1 MEITRVKKY
10 KNIWLN
16 TKDCTIANGGTDA
29 TRRIFK
35 FQRLPLIQVR
45 HNGRQRSSLL
55 ISGGGG

>member
-45 HNGRQRSSLL
+45 NKSYLKVNSITLP
-55 ISGGGG
+55 